1 MSEFQLTT
9 GSVPGREHTRLMRNN
24 QDGVGANVEREVAVA
39 VVTDGCGSGSSSEV
53 GARLGAWFL
62 TAKLPG
68 LAREFGVGPQLA
80 TRASD
85 ALLTWMTSVVEP
97 TMQDEALAGW
107 VSEQWLFTFL
117 CAVMDSRKAL
127 VFGIG
132 DGVWSADG
140 GVGQVLVAAEDN
152 APDYLGYRLVPKSLL
167 STKREVGVPVVHFFG
182 EAQQL
187 AVATDGLSGEAATLQ
202 KLCADKQ
209 VWRNPV
215 ALQRRLNV
223 LAMKE
228 KVLQDDA
235 TVALIKRSVDPLPTP
250 PTRKED

>member
-9 GSVPGREHTRLMRNN
+9 ASVPGREHTRLLRNN

-62 TAKLPG
+62 TAQLPV
-68 LAREFGVGPQLA
+68 LAREYGVGPQLA
-80 TRASD
+80 PKAID
-85 ALLTWMTSVVEP
+85 ALVEWMAQIVAP
-97 TMQDEALAGW
+97 MRDEALAGW
-107 VSEQWLFTFL
+107 VSEQFLFTCV
-117 CAVMDSRKAL
+117 CAVMDGRKAL
-127 VFGIG
+127 VFGVG
-132 DGVWSADG
+132 DGLWSVDG

-152 APDYLGYRLVPKSLL
+152 APDYPGYRLVPTSLL
-167 STKREVGVPVVHFFG
+167 STKRAVGVPVVHFSG

-187 AVATDGLSGEAATLQ
+187 AVATDGLSGQAEALQ
-202 KLCADKQ
+202 KFSADKQ

-223 LAMKE
+223 MASKD
-228 KVLQDDA
+228 KVLHDDT
-235 TVALIKRSVDPLPTP
+235 TVALIRRSG
-250 PTRKED
+250 